1 MARTIRT
8 TFLAA
13 VATLLAAA
21 AGWAQSA
28 DLSAEQI
35 IRRLEANETHDSAYA
50 EGRMLIHDRF
60 GDRTTE
66 FTSWSR
72 GEDEALIEFTS
83 PGEAG
88 QKILRKDDQIY
99 LFYPDA
105 AELIRLKGSAL
116 RDSVMGSDMSYEDM
130 TAGGGLLADY
140 RTELVGTETID
151 GDRAYVIDLEA
162 KTRDVP
168 YAEQR
173 VWVDAERYV
182 ALKTEMYSR
191 SGDLLKVMRTL
202 ELTEQAGK
210 TFPVRLRI
218 EDRLRSNTYT
228 EFVFDEIEVDVDIDP
243 ARFSL
248 EELTW

>member
-1 MARTIRT
+1 MTRITRIA
-8 TFLAA
+8 FLAA
-13 VATLLAAA
+13 VTLFGAATIHAQAA
-21 AGWAQSA
+21 
-28 DLSAEQI
+28 DRSAEQI
-35 IRRLEANETHDSAYA
+35 IRRLEANETHETAYA

-66 FTSWSR
+66 FKSWSR

-140 RTELVGTETID
+140 RVELVGTETLH
-151 GDRAYVIDLEA
+151 GNEAYVIDLEA

-173 VWVDAERYV
+173 VWIDAERYV
-182 ALKTEMYSR
+182 GLKTEMYSR

-210 TFPVRLRI
+210 IFPVRLRI
-218 EDRLRSNTYT
+218 EDRLRSDTYT
-228 EFVFDEIEVDVDIDP
+228 EFVFDEIQVDISIDP
-243 ARFSL
+243 SRFSL

>member
-1 MARTIRT
+1 MNARRVRRSALVA
-8 TFLAA
+8 LA
-13 VATLLAAA
+13 LLFPAL
-21 AGWAQSA
+21 AGAQ
-28 DLSAEQI
+28 SAEQI
-35 IRRLEANETHDSAYA
+35 IERLEANETHETAYA

-66 FTSWSR
+66 FTSWAR
-72 GEDEALIEFTS
+72 GEDESLIEFTS

-105 AELIRLKGSAL
+105 AELIRLRGSAL

-130 TAGGGLLADY
+130 TAGGGILADY
-140 RTELVGTETID
+140 RATLAGTETLD
-151 GDRAYVIDLEA
+151 GTDTYVIDLEA
-162 KTRDVP
+162 RSRDVP
-168 YAEQR
+168 YSQQR
-173 VWVDAERYV
+173 IWVDAERYV
-182 ALKTEMYSR
+182 GLKSEMYSR

-210 TFPVRLRI
+210 IFPVRLRI
-218 EDRLRSNTYT
+218 EDKLRRDTYT
-228 EFVFDEIEVDVDIDP
+228 EFAFDVIEVNIEIDP
-243 ARFSL
+243 DRFSL

>member
-1 MARTIRT
+1 MKRMTLFAIAG
-8 TFLAA
+8 AA
-13 VATLLAAA
+13 FVAST
-21 AGWAQSA
+21 AQA
-28 DLSAEQI
+28 QVAELSAAEI
-35 IRRLEANETHDSAYA
+35 IGRLEANETHETAYA

-88 QKILRKDDQIY
+88 QKILRRDDQIY

-140 RTELVGTETID
+140 DATLVGTERVD
-151 GDRAYVIDLEA
+151 GRESYVIDLDA

-173 VWVDAERYV
+173 VWIDAERFV
-182 ALKTEMYSR
+182 GLKTEMYSR
-191 SGDLLKVMRTL
+191 SGDLLKVMRAL

-210 TFPVRLRI
+210 IFPVRLRI
-218 EDRLRSNTYT
+218 EDKLRSNTYT
-228 EFVFDEIEVDVDIDP
+228 EFVFDEIEVDVAIDP
-243 ARFSL
+243 SRFSL